1 MEFPFRN
8 ETRSVQS
15 VVLEFS
21 SLLFIYFITFAFLKI
36 WKKKKNPPWIVC
48 AGKQSHIRYWKKKSS
63 YDFNHKVKW
72 QERGILFSGSASFP
86 PGGAI
91 QMYPRYLYL
100 ILHFCARS
108 LCCVHEMIHLFF
120 LKKVQFFVTKTKSKS
135 AFKPIFSFVSAAV
148 ASHRHLKTNECR
160 EGRYYLEAICRD
172 WQNYIFCR
180 DWNNS
185 MSLPTCLGER
195 GRC

>member
-8 ETRSVQS
+8 ETQSVQS

-21 SLLFIYFITFAFLKI
+21 SLLFIYFITY
-36 WKKKKNPPWIVC
+36 KKKILPESFVRENSLIL
-48 AGKQSHIRYWKKKSS
+48 GTEKKKSS

-72 QERGILFSGSASFP
+72 EERGILFSGSASFP

-100 ILHFCARS
+100 ILHFCACS
-108 LCCVHEMIHLFF
+108 LWCVHEMIHLFF